1 MACYQN
7 VHNQVH
13 GIQNM
18 PFFIGIKKKGSK
30 RKVNFENKQGTNM
43 LRHQFIKFHKR
54 IN

>member
-18 PFFIGIKKKGSK
+18 PFFIGIKKK
-30 RKVNFENKQGTNM
+30 RFEEES
-43 LRHQFIKFHKR
+43 
-54 IN
+54 